1 MAGGLS
7 PFFSHNP
14 NSPKTPALVTPHMQR
29 WICSS
34 WWHSLSCAQEARNTH
49 IGTTVLLRMDVSVC
63 QGMRSYT
70 KKSLI
75 KPCYQIF
82 FLFVSYCF
90 VQEIQDNVDKTKMC
104 DKIICS
110 GLALASGHNDELV
123 KRFKMLVL
131 VVLITKHKKKRN
143 KTEHTI

>member
-1 MAGGLS
+1 
-7 PFFSHNP
+7 
-14 NSPKTPALVTPHMQR
+14 MQL

-70 KKSLI
+70 KKKFKKTLL
-75 KPCYQIF
+75 PDYYF
-82 FLFVSYCF
+82 FVSFCF
-90 VQEIQDNVDKTKMC
+90 VQVVQDNVDKTKMC

-110 GLALASGHNDELV
+110 GLALASGHNDELQM
-123 KRFKMLVL
+123 FKMLVL
-131 VVLITKHKKKRN
+131 VVLITKHKKK
-143 KTEHTI
+143 T